1 MRYGRFQLAGFA
13 PASGGGGGGGGEIP
27 VPPEPPPEPPVLE
40 NDETVFDVEF
50 VDWEIREN
58 YCQLQIQVGRFVD
71 QFDSITID
79 WGDGTVDHQTTY
91 LAWHNYTAVGRYTIR
106 IGREARWFRVWD
118 CYAVTKQGQPL
129 VARPQMWLRQWSDYL
144 DSAEGS
150 FCGWSDPSHGG
161 LKGTLPRWG
170 RSITTT
176 YCCFEYC
183 KDIEGPFPEW
193 TDAITDACGTYQ
205 HVRLAGQIPEWGR
218 NIVRC
223 GFCYND
229 CQTVTGRFPAWPR
242 NCVEF
247 NACYNGCTGL
257 YGEIPPWPECAEEID
272 SVFKGCTGA
281 VGIIPKWPE
290 AVKMLSGCY
299 WDCPNLTGAW
309 TDDPALLMPEE
320 KVRYSPDS
328 DYYRCYDVV
337 TGCSDAVR
345 SLFWDEPWGGTIP
358 RPTPAPTGP

>member
-1 MRYGRFQLAGFA
+1 MRCGRFSMNGCERPL
-13 PASGGGGGGGGEIP
+13 PW
-27 VPPEPPPEPPVLE
+27 
-40 NDETVFDVEF
+40 NDETVFDVAF

-71 QFDSITID
+71 KYDSITID
-79 WGDGTVDHQTTY
+79 WGDGTIDHQTTY
-91 LAWHNYTAVGRYTIR
+91 LAWHNYTAVGRFTIR
-106 IGREARWFRVWD
+106 IGRECRWFRVWD
-118 CYAVTKQGQPL
+118 CYTVTKEGRPL
-129 VARPQMWLRQWSDYL
+129 VSRPQMWLHHWSDWL
-144 DSAEGS
+144 ESAEGS

-161 LKGTLPRWG
+161 LKGTLPPWG

-183 KDIEGPFPEW
+183 RDLVGTFPEW

-205 HVRLAGQIPEWGR
+205 HVKLAGSIPKWGK

-229 CQTVTGRFPAWPR
+229 CQAVTGRFPPWPR

-247 NACYNGCTGL
+247 NSCYNGCTGL
-257 YGEIPPWPECAEEID
+257 HGEIPPWPECGEELD
-272 SVFKGCTGA
+272 SVYKGCTGA

-290 AVKMLSGCY
+290 NVKMVSGCY

-328 DYYRCYDVV
+328 EFYRCYDVV

-345 SLFWDEPWGGTIP
+345 SLFWDQPWGGTIP
-358 RPTPAPTGP
+358 RPTPAPSGP